1 MRSRHEGG
9 RWMLAG
15 LGSAMALM
23 LAGCGDDAVGGS
35 GTEGSSGGASTG
47 STSMGATTRDPD
59 STGVASMTG
68 GGSESSGSSSSS
80 GPGTTG
86 DDTTGGDSTTG
97 VPCFDVDLDGV
108 EDCNG
113 DCDDQNPTVYPG
125 APEICGDG
133 LDNACGADP
142 DPMATCQGLGTW
154 VSALVGDDLTGDGT
168 QANPVRTI
176 GAGMINAGIIG
187 GGADVY
193 VAEGTYPEKVIMVEG
208 IDVLGGHQCDAGSCT
223 WTRDADAYVS
233 TIINVDHQGV
243 LADGTLT
250 RATAIDGLSLVA
262 LDGNPGNG
270 NTSAAM
276 TVLQGT
282 PAITNNHVYGSSVS
296 GCSPCTSSGVVV
308 FGLSNDPLGV
318 LIQGNVIEAGDNLNN
333 AANGIQLR
341 TFANPAVAEIRGNEV
356 YGGSARYSRAIDA
369 FGSGSGT
376 LVVDNDVYA
385 GSQVGVAQGS
395 SFAMIVSGQITVD
408 RNRINAVP
416 ALTGTCPSPQFWCGG
431 IEAEGATAV
440 ITNNVVYGMPA
451 PSSAAIFFGDA
462 EVPFGEL
469 VINGNTLDGGSSLV
483 IPNGISTAL
492 ACRTNNGTNA
502 IVGRIRNNI
511 LSGGAALNR
520 YGMFEADQ
528 TGGRTCVPE
537 SYENNDIWF
546 AASPASVD
554 NAHRHWTSM
563 GTQQLFPT
571 VTEVNMQPYAAAN
584 LTADPQLDATWHL
597 AAGSACIDAGTASE
611 APAEDFEG
619 DVRPQGA
626 GIDVGADEAM

>member
-1 MRSRHEGG
+1 
-9 RWMLAG
+9 MLAR
-15 LGSAMALM
+15 LGGAAALV

-35 GTEGSSGGASTG
+35 GTESASSGEATLGSSTV
-47 STSMGATTRDPD
+47 GATTRDPD
-59 STGVASMTG
+59 STGAGSMTG
-68 GGSESSGSSSSS
+68 DGSDSSSGSSSSS
-80 GPGTTG
+80 SGAGTTG

-108 EDCNG
+108 EDCMG

-142 DPMATCQGLGTW
+142 DPLATCQGLGTW
-154 VSALVGDDLTGDGT
+154 VSALVGDDLLGDGT
-168 QANPVRTI
+168 QASPVRTI
-176 GAGMINAGIIG
+176 GAGMINAAIIG
-187 GGADVY
+187 GDADVY
-193 VAEGTYPEKVIMVEG
+193 VAEGSYPEKVIMVEG

-223 WTRDADAYVS
+223 WARDPAAYVS
-233 TIINVDHQGV
+233 TIVNVDHQGI
-243 LADGTLT
+243 LADVTIT
-250 RATAIDGLSLVA
+250 RATALDGLSIVA

-270 NTSAAM
+270 NTSAAV

-282 PAITNNHVYGSSVS
+282 PTLTNDHVYGSSVS
-296 GCSPCTSSGVVV
+296 GCSPCTSSGVLVL
-308 FGLSNDPLGV
+308 GPSNDPLGV
-318 LIQGNVIEAGDNLNN
+318 LIQGDVIEAGDNFNN
-333 AANGIQLR
+333 AANAIQLR
-341 TFANPAVAEIRGNEV
+341 TLANPAVAEIRGNEV

-369 FGSGSGT
+369 FGAGAGT

-408 RNRINAVP
+408 RNRINTVP

-440 ITNNVVYGMPA
+440 ITNNVVFGMPA

-469 VINGNTLDGGSSLV
+469 VINGNTLDGGSSLAF
-483 IPNGISTAL
+483 PNGVSTAL
-492 ACRTNNGTNA
+492 ACRTNQGVNA

-511 LSGGAALNR
+511 LGAGLAVNR
-520 YGMFEADQ
+520 FGMFEADQ

-537 SYENNDIWF
+537 AYENNDIWF
-546 AASPASVD
+546 SPSPASVD
-554 NAHRHWTSM
+554 NAHRHWTGGGM
-563 GTQQLFPT
+563 QQLLPT

-584 LTADPQLDATWHL
+584 FTSDPQLDATWHL
-597 AAGSACIDAGTASE
+597 AAGSACIDAGTASD

-619 DVRPQGA
+619 DARPQGA
-626 GIDVGADEAM
+626 GIDVGADER